1 MNYLDKTAFLFA
13 SVFIT
18 PSFGP
23 KYARFKQG
31 LQHIVYQFVVLSR
44 AYFPIT

>member
-1 MNYLDKTAFLFA
+1 MNYLDKIAFLFA

-31 LQHIVYQFVVLSR
+31 L
-44 AYFPIT
+44 

>member
-1 MNYLDKTAFLFA
+1 MIATQSRCMNYLDKTAFQFA

-23 KYARFKQG
+23 KYARFGQDM
-31 LQHIVYQFVVLSR
+31 
-44 AYFPIT
+44 